1 MLLNIVTD
9 EELLVSEIV
18 KTILLIMII
27 IGLILS
33 LIRIIKSDSKSR
45 RIMNSLIFIAL
56 LIFTFFVGKEYMVEG
71 ALLNNASYVKGTT
84 IGYCSVF
91 GLGKGIEFEYEA
103 DGRKFRNCDTFYPIA
118 KESIKVPGGIFSV
131 RYSQKFPDKGRMDFK
146 KPVR

>member
-18 KTILLIMII
+18 KTILLIMIT

-33 LIRIIKSDSKSR
+33 LIRVIKSDVKSR
-45 RIMNSLIFIAL
+45 QIMNSLIFIAL
-56 LIFTFFVGKEYMVEG
+56 LVIAFFVGKEYMVEG
-71 ALLNNASYVKGTT
+71 ALLNNSNYVKGST

-91 GLGKGIEFEYEA
+91 GLGMGIEFEYEV
-103 DGRKFRNCDTFYPIA
+103 DGRKFLNCDTFYPIP

-131 RYSQKFPDKGRMDFK
+131 RYSQKFSDKGRMDFK
-146 KPVR
+146 KPVP